1 MKRCEWKLVHRQDL
15 GICEERGLALIS
27 MMKIDF
33 QKIKLPVQDFDSMLV
48 LLLTVSI
55 FAPFYFSVAVTCGIA
70 IMTMMNCKKRTKAFS
85 SPYSKFLLG
94 FLIVPFFVSATYSN
108 YWGML
113 YAIVILATATC
124 AFYVRSVMT
133 RQLFDQVMDLSCLAS
148 IWCAAIAVFQKIT
161 AYGAAPRYRPV
172 SAFHNANCYGMM
184 IEFIIIIAIYR
195 IFTKAKNKN
204 FYLGVIGINLIGLY
218 LSASLS
224 AFVATA
230 CAVMTILIFKKR
242 YRLAIGM
249 VLLAAAFI
257 SVSLVFPFIFPRGL
271 EAIDSTFGQRIS
283 IWTTAVRG
291 IARHPFL
298 GTGALSYQMICEQ
311 LGGYKTYHCHNLLLD
326 TLLNFGFVGLGAIG
340 IYVIAQ
346 FKLLSLRFKS
356 NICRD
361 MNILFLAAI
370 VAVAV
375 HGMTDVTIF
384 WIQTGMMFVL
394 VFSSTGIGSEYLERK
409 LRLPSLIPDYAE
421 DVKVRPAYLKN

>member
-1 MKRCEWKLVHRQDL
+1 M
-15 GICEERGLALIS
+15 
-27 MMKIDF
+27 
-33 QKIKLPVQDFDSMLV
+33 
-48 LLLTVSI
+48 
-55 FAPFYFSVAVTCGIA
+55 
-70 IMTMMNCKKRTKAFS
+70 
-85 SPYSKFLLG
+85 
-94 FLIVPFFVSATYSN
+94 
-108 YWGML
+108 
-113 YAIVILATATC
+113 
-124 AFYVRSVMT
+124 
-133 RQLFDQVMDLSCLAS
+133 
-148 IWCAAIAVFQKIT
+148 
-161 AYGAAPRYRPV
+161 
-172 SAFHNANCYGMM
+172 
-184 IEFIIIIAIYR
+184 
-195 IFTKAKNKN
+195 
-204 FYLGVIGINLIGLY
+204 GVIGINLIGLY

>member
-1 MKRCEWKLVHRQDL
+1 MDELGPPFNSV

-27 MMKIDF
+27 MINIDF
-33 QKIKLPVQDFDSMLV
+33 QKTKLPVRDFDSLLV

-55 FAPFYFSVAVTCGIA
+55 FTPFYFSVAVTCGIA
-70 IMTMMNCKKRTKAFS
+70 VMTMMNCKIRTKAFS
-85 SPYSKFLLG
+85 SPYSKYLLG
-94 FLIVPFFVSATYSN
+94 FLIIPFFVSATYNN

-113 YAIVILATATC
+113 YAIVILAAATC

-133 RQLFDQVMDLSCLAS
+133 RQLFDQVMDVSCIAS
-148 IWCAAIAVFQKIT
+148 IWCAMIAVFQKIT

-204 FYLGVIGINLIGLY
+204 FYLGVIGINLVGLY

-230 CAVMTILIFKKR
+230 CAVMTVLLYKKR
-242 YRLAIGM
+242 YRLAGGL

-257 SVSLVFPFIFPRGL
+257 SVSLIFPSIFPRGL
-271 EAIDSTFGQRIS
+271 EAIDSTCGQRIS
-283 IWTTAVRG
+283 IWTTAIKG
-291 IARHPFL
+291 IVRHPFL

-326 TLLNFGFVGLGAIG
+326 TLLNFGFIGFGAIG
-340 IYVIAQ
+340 FYAAMQ
-346 FKLLSLRFKS
+346 LKLLALRFK
-356 NICRD
+356 NNLGRD
-361 MNILFLAAI
+361 LNILVLAAV
-370 VAVAV
+370 VAVFV
-375 HGMTDVTIF
+375 HGLTDVTIF